1 MFTTFSNSYNNPC
14 VGRPQSTPRAAV
26 AGLEEAMSDVL
37 KHLLALGLTQ
47 YEGQAYEALLHQ
59 SPLNASEISKMTG
72 IPPGKV
78 YSVLEN
84 LVREGFCLMIPG
96 KRKRFSAVCPKAA
109 VGGLVESRRRTELEW
124 EQRVTTAA
132 EELDRQYEARLENDS
147 TADYVSVYTTPESM
161 KTKFWELCL
170 GCASLIRAFSRPPYL
185 LATFSATAERDKRNS
200 AILAQKGIELRTV
213 CEADHINP
221 QEFEAFAGACVR
233 SGQSVRVAE
242 RLPLKIHI
250 FDQDAVLLTLTDHPF
265 CRRMCYSLL
274 IRHAAHAAAMIEL
287 FELHWA
293 RALPLEEHIAAG
305 RAFREER
312 RTA

>member
-1 MFTTFSNSYNNPC
+1 
-14 VGRPQSTPRAAV
+14 
-26 AGLEEAMSDVL
+26 MSDIL

-59 SPLNASEISKMTG
+59 SPLNASDISKITG

-109 VGGLVESRRRTELEW
+109 VGGIVDSRRRAELEW
-124 EQRVTTAA
+124 EQRVTLAA

-161 KTKFWELCL
+161 KMKFWELCL
-170 GCASLIRAFSRPPYL
+170 GSARLIRAFNRPPYM
-185 LATFSATAERDKRNS
+185 LATFSATAQRDKRNLE
-200 AILAQKGIELRTV
+200 ALTQKGIEVRTV
-213 CEADHINP
+213 CEADGVNP
-221 QEFEAFAGACVR
+221 QELEAFADACAR
-233 SGQSVRVAE
+233 SGQIVRLSGK
-242 RLPLKIHI
+242 LPLKLHI

-274 IRHAAHAAAMIEL
+274 IKHAAHAAAMIEL
-287 FELHWA
+287 FESYWE
-293 RALPLEEHIAAG
+293 RALPLADHVAAG